1 VLFISTYFI
10 NCIARQSLCRQHLMQ
25 LIEYK
30 REQWHRAARFAST
43 TAQQLAEHV
52 ANVNDDGDGG
62 DFGR

>member
-1 VLFISTYFI
+1 
-10 NCIARQSLCRQHLMQ
+10 MQ

-52 ANVNDDGDGG
+52 ANINDDGDGG